1 LGKLADG
8 IYIDLG
14 MSKPSLVAAVTHVF
28 QSGWYFVGL
37 SYPALLKALYDVGPA
52 LAPGQQS
59 LRLADDVRV
68 FDANRLALYKAPKM
82 SLSYAEYYF
91 QQLYQ
96 EEVTLPDGTVIPERP
111 VASISTNSS
120 PTCGTRASTSASTW
134 RP

>member
-14 MSKPSLVAAVTHVF
+14 MSKPALVAAVTRVSIGLVF
-28 QSGWYFVGL
+28 RRPELSGAAE
-37 SYPALLKALYDVGPA
+37 SLYDVGPA
-52 LAPGQQS
+52 APQQS

-68 FDANRLALYKAPKM
+68 FDANRLSLYKAPKM

-91 QQLYQ
+91 QQYQ